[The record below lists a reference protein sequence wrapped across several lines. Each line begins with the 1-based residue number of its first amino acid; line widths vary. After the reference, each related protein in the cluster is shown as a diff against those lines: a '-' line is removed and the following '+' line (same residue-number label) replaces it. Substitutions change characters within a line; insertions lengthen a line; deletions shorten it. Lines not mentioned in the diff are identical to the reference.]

1 MKFSKGIIAVV
12 LAALSGPI
20 PWAQIAPAAAK
31 AGSEANAANPAS
43 GVTARTFYLKNVTQ
57 SSDANE
63 LYTALRNMLD
73 AHVKSYLVPSQSAII
88 VQGTPEQ
95 LLLAQNLLNDLDRPR
110 KTYRLTYTVTEMDG
124 KKPIS
129 TQHFAMVVASGQKT
143 TLRQNSRVP
152 VATGPSGSSGVQ
164 TQFTYMDVG
173 MNFEATLDESVTRA
187 RLRTNVDRTGVAE
200 ETADTMQQPVIR
212 HFSLEGASFLT
223 ARKPLMLGSV
233 DVPGGTRRLDVEVM
247 MEPLP

>member
-1 MKFSKGIIAVV
+1 MKLSNGIIAIV

-20 PWAQIAPAAAK
+20 PRAQTSPAAGK
-31 AGSEANAANPAS
+31 AGSEAAAAKPAS
-43 GVTARTFYLKNVTQ
+43 EMIVRTFFLKNVTQ
-57 SSDANE
+57 ISDANE
-63 LYTALRNMLD
+63 LYTSLRNMLD
-73 AHVKSYLVPSQSAII
+73 PQVKTYLVPSQSAII
-88 VQGTPEQ
+88 VRGTPEQ

-129 TQHFAMVVASGQKT
+129 TQHFAMVVASGQRT
-143 TLRQNSRVP
+143 TLKQNSKVP
-152 VATGPSGSSGVQ
+152 IGTGPSGASGVQ
-164 TQFTYMDVG
+164 TQFSYMDVG
-173 MNFEATLDESVTRA
+173 MNFEATLDESVNGA
-187 RLRTNVDRTGVAE
+187 RLRSNVDQSAFAGEKSDAL
-200 ETADTMQQPVIR
+200 QQNVIR

-233 DVPGGTRRLDVEVM
+233 DVPGSTRRLDVEVM